1 MDRSRDWFDQAVG
14 DLEHAKADLERGF
27 YDWACFSSQQAAE
40 KALKAVFQRMGAEA
54 WGHSVADLLEELAKV
69 HQVPVDLITRPLSS
83 TRFTSQP
90 DIPTPTR
97 AAPQGVATGRGRPG
111 GLSPMARRSSN
122 SVKVFYPQISREEV
136 LRRLADGLPSLQR
149 KVPLLKVV
157 LFGSYARG
165 DYTVSSDVDL
175 LIIYKGEPREDLY
188 ALVKRLLRIPG
199 LEPHLYSD
207 KEYEVLR
214 PSLERAIS
222 EGVVLFSDV

>member
-1 MDRSRDWFDQAVG
+1 
-14 DLEHAKADLERGF
+14 
-27 YDWACFSSQQAAE
+27 
-40 KALKAVFQRMGAEA
+40 
-54 WGHSVADLLEELAKV
+54 
-69 HQVPVDLITRPLSS
+69 
-83 TRFTSQP
+83 
-90 DIPTPTR
+90 
-97 AAPQGVATGRGRPG
+97 
-111 GLSPMARRSSN
+111 
-122 SVKVFYPQISREEV
+122 
-136 LRRLADGLPSLQR
+136 
-149 KVPLLKVV
+149 VV